1 MGQVTMSTLR
11 KRLPVILTLVF
22 VQLCYGLHY
31 IAARVVIAEI
41 PPRGWAVLRA
51 AGGALILSLICLVV
65 RRSLRVAPRDLGRL
79 AILAIFGVVLN
90 QVLFIE
96 GLSRTST
103 SHSSL
108 INASIPM
115 MTLLLAVALGRE
127 RVTSGKLAALSIAT
141 LGVILVIVSG
151 ESFSGQTTGDLLTL
165 MNATSFS
172 LFLVLS
178 KRLLQRID
186 PLTASTILMIF
197 GAIGIGFVGGPTLVE
212 ALPLTVS
219 GSTWLLAAFIMI
231 FPTAAVYVLGY
242 WALAR
247 IESSS
252 VALFIYLQPIIA
264 STLAIFLFGET
275 LGWRVIVGGLLIFGG
290 IFLTFRN
297 KRTDQGANASR
308 INSSAPSGSAASSI
322 SNCDE

>member
-1 MGQVTMSTLR
+1 MNSLR
-11 KRLPVILTLVF
+11 QRLPVILTLVF

-31 IAARVVIAEI
+31 IAARYVIAEI

-51 AGGALILSLICLVV
+51 AGGALILALICLAT
-65 RRSLRVAPRDLGRL
+65 RRSLRVAPRDLGQL

-96 GLSRTST
+96 GLARTST

-108 INASIPM
+108 INASIPAL
-115 MTLLLAVALGRE
+115 TLLLAVVLGRE
-127 RVTSGKLAALSIAT
+127 IVTGRKLIALSVAT
-141 LGVILVIVSG
+141 LGVALVIVSG
-151 ESFSGQTTGDLLTL
+151 ESFTGQTRGDLLTL

-212 ALPLTVS
+212 ALPLTLS
-219 GSTWLLAAFIMI
+219 IQTWLLAAFIVI
-231 FPTAAVYVLGY
+231 FPTAAVYALGY

-264 STLAIFLFGET
+264 STLAYLLFGET
-275 LGWRVIVGGLLIFGG
+275 LGWQVMVGGLLIFSG

-297 KRTDQGANASR
+297 RKVVQGASASR
-308 INSSAPSGSAASSI
+308 SRSSAPIGRAASSI